1 MLWSDPLKG
10 PLSQCLGNINWSLG
24 CFLLLMFPTCKQGN
38 PSLLLPF
45 LSSSSFLLFCTYFTT
60 LKKLW
65 STNLFSLASVWTS
78 VEDAMELLSTTFS
91 TTYENKEHFEENK
104 KNLPLVLEFWLL
116 VNWTNEFKSGQINIA
131 SLQKEEDDY

>member
-1 MLWSDPLKG
+1 
-10 PLSQCLGNINWSLG
+10 
-24 CFLLLMFPTCKQGN
+24 
-38 PSLLLPF
+38 
-45 LSSSSFLLFCTYFTT
+45 
-60 LKKLW
+60 
-65 STNLFSLASVWTS
+65 
-78 VEDAMELLSTTFS
+78 MELLSTTFS